1 MVRLTF
7 TTTLPPLPLLICYV
21 YCCVTFCFCLFVC
34 LFVCLFFVQQSTTNT
49 RRPIPSRQNVNVK
62 RHPSIHPFIHSFIH
76 SFIIH
81 YTYYTHH
88 NQNTNQNSG
97 PLGPILEKVFQSNN
111 YKINFFSLDVEGAE
125 KLVLDTIDFTTK
137 VHIDILMIEVVNEF
151 CKKNEECLVRDQVRE
166 KMVNELGYIK
176 YENIVPAS
184 DIYVHPNSKYQMK
197 K

>member
-1 MVRLTF
+1 
-7 TTTLPPLPLLICYV
+7 
-21 YCCVTFCFCLFVC
+21 LFVC
-34 LFVCLFFVQQSTTNT
+34 FVCFSIYKLT
-49 RRPIPSRQNVNVK
+49 RYPT
-62 RHPSIHPFIHSFIH
+62 IHP
-76 SFIIH
+76 FIIH

-88 NQNTNQNSG
+88 KQNSG

-137 VHIDILMIEVVNEF
+137 VHIDILMIEVVNAF
-151 CKKNEECLVRDQVRE
+151 CKQNEECLVRDQVRE

>member
-1 MVRLTF
+1 MYHGTSYLYHHFTTF
-7 TTTLPPLPLLICYV
+7 TFADMLRLLLRYIL
-21 YCCVTFCFCLFVC
+21 FLFVC
-34 LFVCLFFVQQSTTNT
+34 LFVCFSSNNLQLTHAVLSHPAKTSTSNA
-49 RRPIPSRQNVNVK
+49 I
-62 RHPSIHPFIHSFIH
+62 HPSIHSFIH